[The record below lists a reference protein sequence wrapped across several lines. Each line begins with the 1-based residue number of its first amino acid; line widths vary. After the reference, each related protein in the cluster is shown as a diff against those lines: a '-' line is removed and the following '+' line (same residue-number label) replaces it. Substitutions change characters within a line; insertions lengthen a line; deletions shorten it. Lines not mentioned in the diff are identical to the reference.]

1 MFLHIGGDVVVSLKS
16 IISILDF
23 ASVIKSKDTRL
34 FLQTAEEEGFIRR
47 INDQE
52 PKSLII
58 TEKVQG
64 KRKEVRKPFRRSSII
79 LDFFRYASKEL
90 IFKGIPNPK
99 FSKIRFPI

>member
-1 MFLHIGGDVVVSLKS
+1 MFLHIGGCGCLSKS

-58 TEKVQG
+58 TEKYRE
-64 KRKEVRKPFRRSSII
+64 KERK
-79 LDFFRYASKEL
+79 
-90 IFKGIPNPK
+90 
-99 FSKIRFPI
+99 